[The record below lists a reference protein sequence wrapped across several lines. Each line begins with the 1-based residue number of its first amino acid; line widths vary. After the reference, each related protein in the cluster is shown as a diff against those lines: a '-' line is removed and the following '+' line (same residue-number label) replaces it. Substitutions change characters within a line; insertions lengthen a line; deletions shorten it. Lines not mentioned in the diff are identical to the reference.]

1 MVRCSRGNVKKT
13 IKLFNLSDLFIYQ
26 RLMKTVVL
34 TGLALC
40 LISCGDKVLE
50 TKKSDSG
57 SNNEFTLT
65 LTISDDIVYLNSSIK
80 VTAVV
85 ERKVHYDSLDGYI
98 NMFMRMDAVGGKIDG
113 QNFTSASSTSTS
125 PASITVSIDKEVG
138 SKFEALA
145 FFLPSY
151 SYSATKYDTKG
162 NLIKPEEY
170 YNFMEKGQ
178 VSASFDNINVTI
190 PVNMVEP
197 R

>member
-1 MVRCSRGNVKKT
+1 
-13 IKLFNLSDLFIYQ
+13 
-26 RLMKTVVL
+26 MK
-34 TGLALC
+34 
-40 LISCGDKVLE
+40 
-50 TKKSDSG
+50 
-57 SNNEFTLT
+57 
-65 LTISDDIVYLNSSIK
+65 
-80 VTAVV
+80 
-85 ERKVHYDSLDGYI
+85 
-98 NMFMRMDAVGGKIDG
+98 MDAVGGKIDG
-113 QNFTSASSTSTS
+113 QNFTSVSSTSTS
-125 PASITVSIDKEVG
+125 PASIIVSIDKEVG

>member
-1 MVRCSRGNVKKT
+1 MVRCFRGNVKKT

-113 QNFTSASSTSTS
+113 QNFTSVSSTSTS
-125 PASITVSIDKEVG
+125 PASIIVSIDKEVG

>member
-26 RLMKTVVL
+26 RLIKTVVL
-34 TGLALC
+34 TGLAIC

>member
-1 MVRCSRGNVKKT
+1 MVRCFRGNVKKT

-85 ERKVHYDSLDGYI
+85 ERKVHKDSINGFI
-98 NMFMRMDAVGGKIDG
+98 NMFMKMDAVGGKIDG
-113 QNFTSASSTSTS
+113 QNFTSVSSTSTS
-125 PASITVSIDKEVG
+125 PASIIVSIDKEVG

>member
-1 MVRCSRGNVKKT
+1 MRCFRGNVKKT
-13 IKLFNLSDLFIYQ
+13 IKLFNLSDLFIYE
-26 RLMKTVVL
+26 RLMEKVVL

-40 LISCGDKVLE
+40 LISCSDKVLD
-50 TKKSDSG
+50 TKQSDSG
-57 SNNEFTLT
+57 SNNDFTLT

-85 ERKVHYDSLDGYI
+85 ERKIHYDSLDGYV
-98 NMFMRMDAVGGKIDG
+98 NMKIMMDAVGGKIDG
-113 QNFTSASSTSTS
+113 QNFTSVSSTSTS

-138 SKFEALA
+138 SKFEVLA

-170 YNFMEKGQ
+170 YNFMKRGQ

-190 PVNMVEP
+190 PVNMVKP

>member
-26 RLMKTVVL
+26 RLIKTVVL
-34 TGLALC
+34 TGLAIC
-40 LISCGDKVLE
+40 LISCGDKVLD
-50 TKKSDSG
+50 TKQSNSG
-57 SNNEFTLT
+57 SNNDFILT

-85 ERKVHYDSLDGYI
+85 ERKIHYDSLDGYV
-98 NMFMRMDAVGGKIDG
+98 NMKIMMDAVGGKIDG
-113 QNFTSASSTSTS
+113 QNFTSVSSTSTL

-138 SKFEALA
+138 SKFEVLA

-170 YNFMEKGQ
+170 YNFMKRGQ

-190 PVNMVEP
+190 PVNMVKP

>member
-1 MVRCSRGNVKKT
+1 MCHLFMKKVVISGLT
-13 IKLFNLSDLFIYQ
+13 LFFF
-26 RLMKTVVL
+26 
-34 TGLALC
+34 A
-40 LISCGDKVLE
+40 CGDTVINTE
-50 TKKSDSG
+50 KSVSN
-57 SNNEFTLT
+57 SNNDFKLT
-65 LTISDDIVYLNSSIK
+65 LTISDDIVDLNSSIK

-85 ERKVHYDSLDGYI
+85 ERKVHMDSINGYI
-98 NMFMRMDAVGGKIDG
+98 AMSIKMDAVGGKMDG
-113 QNFTSASSTSTS
+113 QNFTSVSSTSTS
-125 PASITVSIDKEVG
+125 PASIAVSIDKEVG

-170 YNFMEKGQ
+170 YNFMERGQ

>member
-1 MVRCSRGNVKKT
+1 MVRCFRGNVKKT

-85 ERKVHYDSLDGYI
+85 ERKIHYDSLDGYV
-98 NMFMRMDAVGGKIDG
+98 NMKIMMDAVGGKIDG
-113 QNFTSASSTSTS
+113 QNFTSVSSTSTS

-170 YNFMEKGQ
+170 YNFMKKGQ

>member
-170 YNFMEKGQ
+170 YNFMQKGQ

>member
-1 MVRCSRGNVKKT
+1 MRCFRGNVKKT

-26 RLMKTVVL
+26 RLMKTVL
-34 TGLALC
+34 LSGLALC
-40 LISCGDKVLE
+40 LISCGDKVLD

-57 SNNEFTLT
+57 SNNDFILT

-85 ERKVHYDSLDGYI
+85 ERKVHYDSLDSPKPSTI
-98 NMFMRMDAVGGKIDG
+98 MLMDAVGGKIDG
-113 QNFTSASSTSTS
+113 QNFTSVSSTSTT
-125 PASITVSIDKEVG
+125 PASIYTKIDFEVG
-138 SKFEALA
+138 SQFEILA

-170 YNFMEKGQ
+170 YNFMKRGQ

-190 PVNMVEP
+190 PVNMVKP

>member
-1 MVRCSRGNVKKT
+1 MKK
-13 IKLFNLSDLFIYQ
+13 
-26 RLMKTVVL
+26 VVL

-40 LISCGDKVLE
+40 LISCSDKVLD
-50 TKKSDSG
+50 TKQSDSG
-57 SNNEFTLT
+57 SNNDFTLT
-65 LTISDDIVYLNSSIK
+65 LTISDNIVYLNSSIK

-85 ERKVHYDSLDGYI
+85 ERKVHMDSINGYVP
-98 NMFMRMDAVGGKIDG
+98 MQMKMDAVGGKIDG
-113 QNFTSASSTSTS
+113 QNFTSVSSTSTT

-151 SYSATKYDTKG
+151 SYSTSKYDSKG
-162 NLIKPEEY
+162 NKIKPEEY
-170 YNFMEKGQ
+170 YDFMEIGQ

>member
-1 MVRCSRGNVKKT
+1 
-13 IKLFNLSDLFIYQ
+13 
-26 RLMKTVVL
+26 MKTHNILYLSPLAICHLFMKKVVISGL
-34 TGLALC
+34 TLFFFA
-40 LISCGDKVLE
+40 CGDTVINTEKSV
-50 TKKSDSG
+50 SDS
-57 SNNEFTLT
+57 NNDFKLT
-65 LTISDDIVYLNSSIK
+65 LTISDDIVRLNSTIK

-85 ERKVHYDSLDGYI
+85 ERKVHIDLINGYVS
-98 NMFMRMDAVGGKIDG
+98 MSMKMDAIGGKIDG
-113 QNFTSASSTSTS
+113 QNFTSVSSTSTT

-151 SYSATKYDTKG
+151 SYSTSKYDSKG
-162 NLIKPEEY
+162 NKIKPEEY
-170 YNFMEKGQ
+170 YDFMEIGQ

>member
-1 MVRCSRGNVKKT
+1 MRSSRGNVKKT

-26 RLMKTVVL
+26 RLMKKVVL

-40 LISCGDKVLE
+40 LISCSDKVLD
-50 TKKSDSG
+50 TKQSDSG
-57 SNNEFTLT
+57 SNNDFTLT
-65 LTISDDIVYLNSSIK
+65 LTISDNIVYLNSSIK

-85 ERKVHYDSLDGYI
+85 ERKVHYDSLDGYVSMKI
-98 NMFMRMDAVGGKIDG
+98 MMDAVGGKIDG
-113 QNFTSASSTSTS
+113 QNFTSVSSTSTI
-125 PASITVSIDKEVG
+125 PAKITVSMDNEVG

-151 SYSATKYDTKG
+151 SYSSTKK
-162 NLIKPEEY
+162 EY
-170 YNFMEKGQ
+170 SNYMQKGQ

>member
-26 RLMKTVVL
+26 RLIKTVVL
-34 TGLALC
+34 TGLAIC
-40 LISCGDKVLE
+40 LISCGDKVLD
-50 TKKSDSG
+50 TKQSNSG
-57 SNNEFTLT
+57 SNNDFILT

-85 ERKVHYDSLDGYI
+85 ERKIHYDSLDGYV
-98 NMFMRMDAVGGKIDG
+98 NMKIMMDAVGGKIDG
-113 QNFTSASSTSTS
+113 QNFTSVSSTSTS

-170 YNFMEKGQ
+170 YNFMKKGQ

>member
-1 MVRCSRGNVKKT
+1 MVRCFRGNVKKT

-26 RLMKTVVL
+26 RLMKKVVL
-34 TGLALC
+34 AGLALC

-98 NMFMRMDAVGGKIDG
+98 NMFMKMDAVGGKIDG
-113 QNFTSASSTSTS
+113 QNFTSVSSTSTS
-125 PASITVSIDKEVG
+125 PASITVLIDKEVG

-170 YNFMEKGQ
+170 YNFMEKGH

>member
-13 IKLFNLSDLFIYQ
+13 IKLFNLSNLFIYQ
-26 RLMKTVVL
+26 RLIKTVVL
-34 TGLALC
+34 TGLAIC
-40 LISCGDKVLE
+40 LISCGDKVLD
-50 TKKSDSG
+50 TKQSNSG
-57 SNNEFTLT
+57 SNNDFILT

-85 ERKVHYDSLDGYI
+85 ERKIHYDSLDGYV
-98 NMFMRMDAVGGKIDG
+98 NMKIMMDAVGGKIDG
-113 QNFTSASSTSTS
+113 QNFTSVSSTSTL

-138 SKFEALA
+138 SKFEVLA

-170 YNFMEKGQ
+170 YNFMKKGQ
-178 VSASFDNINVTI
+178 VSASFDNINVTLPI
-190 PVNMVEP
+190 NMVEP

>member
-1 MVRCSRGNVKKT
+1 MVRSFRGNVKKT

-85 ERKVHYDSLDGYI
+85 ERKVHKDSINGYI
-98 NMFMRMDAVGGKIDG
+98 NMSMRMDAVGGKIDG
-113 QNFTSASSTSTS
+113 QNFTSVSSTSNS

>member
-26 RLMKTVVL
+26 RLIKTVVL

-50 TKKSDSG
+50 TKKSDFG

-65 LTISDDIVYLNSSIK
+65 LSISDDIVYLNSSIK

-85 ERKVHYDSLDGYI
+85 ERKIHYDSLDGYI

-178 VSASFDNINVTI
+178 VSASFDNINVTL

>member
-50 TKKSDSG
+50 TKKSVSG

-98 NMFMRMDAVGGKIDG
+98 NMFMKMDAVGGKIDG
-113 QNFTSASSTSTS
+113 QNFTSVSSTSTS
-125 PASITVSIDKEVG
+125 PASIIVSIDKEVG

>member
-1 MVRCSRGNVKKT
+1 MNKT
-13 IKLFNLSDLFIYQ
+13 IKLFNLFDLLLYQ
-26 RLMKTVVL
+26 QFMKKVVL

-40 LISCGDKVLE
+40 LISCSDKVLD
-50 TKKSDSG
+50 TQQSDSG
-57 SNNEFTLT
+57 SNNDFTLT
-65 LTISDDIVYLNSSIK
+65 LTISDNIVYLNSSIK

-85 ERKVHYDSLDGYI
+85 ERKVHKDSIDGSVI
-98 NMFMRMDAVGGKIDG
+98 MKMRMDAVGGSIDLHG
-113 QNFTSASSTSTS
+113 FGISS
-125 PASITVSIDKEVG
+125 SITVSLDEPVG
-138 SKFEALA
+138 SQFEALA

-151 SYSATKYDTKG
+151 SYNTSKSSALPPK
-162 NLIKPEEY
+162 EY

>member
-1 MVRCSRGNVKKT
+1 MNKT
-13 IKLFNLSDLFIYQ
+13 IKLFNLFDLLLYQ
-26 RLMKTVVL
+26 QFMKKVVL

-40 LISCGDKVLE
+40 LISCSDKVLD
-50 TKKSDSG
+50 TKQSDSG
-57 SNNEFTLT
+57 SNNDFTLT

-80 VTAVV
+80 VTAVI
-85 ERKVHYDSLDGYI
+85 ERRVDGTSI
-98 NMFMRMDAVGGKIDG
+98 TDKMMMDAVGGKIDG
-113 QNFTSASSTSTS
+113 QNFTSVSSTSTI
-125 PASITVSIDKEVG
+125 PAKITVLMDNEVG

-151 SYSATKYDTKG
+151 SYSSTKK
-162 NLIKPEEY
+162 EY
-170 YNFMEKGQ
+170 SNYMQKGQ

>member
-26 RLMKTVVL
+26 RLIKTVVL

>member
-1 MVRCSRGNVKKT
+1 MKK
-13 IKLFNLSDLFIYQ
+13 
-26 RLMKTVVL
+26 VVL

-40 LISCGDKVLE
+40 LISCSDKVLD
-50 TKKSDSG
+50 TKQSDSG
-57 SNNEFTLT
+57 SNNDFNLT

-85 ERKVHYDSLDGYI
+85 ERKVHKDSIDGYVS
-98 NMFMRMDAVGGKIDG
+98 MKMMMDAVGGSIDG
-113 QNFTSASSTSTS
+113 HSFSTSS
-125 PASITVSIDKEVG
+125 SITVSMDESVG

-145 FFLPSY
+145 FFLPTY
-151 SYSATKYDTKG
+151 SYNTSKK
-162 NLIKPEEY
+162 EY

>member
-1 MVRCSRGNVKKT
+1 
-13 IKLFNLSDLFIYQ
+13 
-26 RLMKTVVL
+26 MKTVVL

-40 LISCGDKVLE
+40 LISCGDKAFD
-50 TKKSDSG
+50 TKISVIG
-57 SNNEFTLT
+57 SNNDFILT

-85 ERKVHYDSLDGYI
+85 ERKVHMDSINGYVP
-98 NMFMRMDAVGGKIDG
+98 MQMKMDAVGGKIDG
-113 QNFTSASSTSTS
+113 QNFTSVSSTSTT
-125 PASITVSIDKEVG
+125 PASIYTKIDFEVG
-138 SKFEALA
+138 SQVEMLA

-170 YNFMEKGQ
+170 YNFMERGQ

>member
-1 MVRCSRGNVKKT
+1 VRCFRGNVKKT

-26 RLMKTVVL
+26 RLMKKVVL

-40 LISCGDKVLE
+40 LISCSDKVLD
-50 TKKSDSG
+50 TKQSDFG
-57 SNNEFTLT
+57 SNNDFNLT

-85 ERKVHYDSLDGYI
+85 ERKVHKDSIDGYVS
-98 NMFMRMDAVGGKIDG
+98 MKMMMDAVGGLIDG
-113 QNFTSASSTSTS
+113 HSFSTSS
-125 PASITVSIDKEVG
+125 SITVSMDESVG
-138 SKFEALA
+138 SQFEALA
-145 FFLPSY
+145 FFLPTY
-151 SYSATKYDTKG
+151 SYNTSKK
-162 NLIKPEEY
+162 EY
-170 YNFMEKGQ
+170 YNFMGKGQ

>member
-98 NMFMRMDAVGGKIDG
+98 NMFMKMDAVGGKIDG
-113 QNFTSASSTSTS
+113 QNFTSVSSTSTS
-125 PASITVSIDKEVG
+125 PVSITVSIDKEVG

-170 YNFMEKGQ
+170 YNFMEKGH

>member
-1 MVRCSRGNVKKT
+1 
-13 IKLFNLSDLFIYQ
+13 
-26 RLMKTVVL
+26 MKTVL
-34 TGLALC
+34 LSGLALC
-40 LISCGDKVLE
+40 LISCGDKAFD

-57 SNNEFTLT
+57 SNNDFTLT

-85 ERKVHYDSLDGYI
+85 ERRVDGTSI
-98 NMFMRMDAVGGKIDG
+98 PGKIMMDAVGGKIDG
-113 QNFTSASSTSTS
+113 QNFTSVSSTSNS
-125 PASITVSIDKEVG
+125 PVSITVSIDKEVG

-170 YNFMEKGQ
+170 YNFMQKGQ
-178 VSASFDNINVTI
+178 VSASFDNINVTLPI
-190 PVNMVEP
+190 NMVEP

>member
-1 MVRCSRGNVKKT
+1 MVRCFRGNVKKT

-98 NMFMRMDAVGGKIDG
+98 NMFMRMDAVGGIIDG
-113 QNFTSASSTSTS
+113 QNFTSVFSTSTS